1 MKAINKTYLA
11 LTLALL
17 FALPLAVNARV
28 PKRIY
33 LEKTRVACIGN
44 SITYGMMLADP
55 ATESYPAQLQQM
67 LGDGYKVGNFG
78 KYGYEVG
85 NFGKSGATLLR
96 HGHRPYIAQEE
107 WAKAKAFKGDI
118 AVIHLGVN
126 DTDPRNWPYY
136 RDEFVSD
143 YLALIDTLRQE
154 NPKCRIIIALL
165 SPITHNHPRFESG
178 TQQWHEEIQEA
189 IKTVARVGKAQLID
203 FHKPLYAYPQLIPD
217 AVHPNKEGATML
229 ARTVYSA
236 ILGNYGGLQMPITY
250 SDNMVLQRNR
260 ALTIHGTAN
269 AGEKV
274 TVNITRPD
282 AAKGKVQNGRKRKK
296 GEQPRRVRALKTE
309 VQTATATADDN
320 GCWQVT
326 LRPQRAENNLTL
338 TISTDEKQLVYNNVA
353 FGEVWL
359 CSGQSNMEFMLHEA
373 ATAKRDIPKAKNP
386 SIRFF
391 DMKARWRTNP
401 VEWDAAALDSIN
413 HLKYFADTKWTVCSP
428 ETAKD
433 FSAIAYYFGSMLQD
447 SLQCAVGLICNAV
460 GGSPTEAWVD
470 RADLDAQFPQI
481 MRNWTNNDFVQPWV
495 HERAALNMKKA
506 ADMKLQRH
514 PYDPCYLYE
523 SAIEP
528 LQQFPIKG
536 VLWYQGESNAQNF
549 TTHERLF
556 KLLVEGWR
564 RNWNDAELPF
574 YYVQLSSMDRLPW
587 QWFRDSQRR
596 LQSELPHVAMAVSS
610 DMGDSLNVHPTRKQP
625 VGERLARIAL
635 HNLYDFS
642 NVVPSG
648 PAVKEASVVGD
659 GIVRLTFDY
668 ADGLSTSD
676 GKHPLTFEIAE
687 EEGLYK
693 PAEARIEGNTVVVM
707 AEGVTHP
714 RFVRYG
720 WQPFTRA
727 NLINGAQLP
736 ASTFRIEI
744 RVCSCLNFTNKANC
758 TNKAEWCS

>member
-17 FALPLAVNARV
+17 LALPLAVNARV

-33 LEKTRVACIGN
+33 LEKTRVACVGN
-44 SITYGMMLADP
+44 SITYGMTLADP

-67 LGDGYKVGNFG
+67 LGD
-78 KYGYEVG
+78 GYEVG

-165 SPITHNHPRFESG
+165 SPITYNHPRFESG
-178 TQQWHEEIQEA
+178 TQQWQKEIQEA

-282 AAKGKVQNGRKRKK
+282 AAKGKVQNGGKRKK

-433 FSAIAYYFGSMLQD
+433 FSAIAYYFGSILQD

-495 HERAALNMKKA
+495 RERAALNMKKT

-693 PAEARIEGNTVVVM
+693 PAEARIEGNTVIVM

-720 WQPFTRA
+720 WQSFTRA
-727 NLINGAQLP
+727 NLVNSAQLP

-744 RVCSCLNFTNKANC
+744 TK
-758 TNKAEWCS
+758 

>member
-17 FALPLAVNARV
+17 LALPLAVNARV

-33 LEKTRVACIGN
+33 LEKTRVACVGN
-44 SITYGMMLADP
+44 SITYGMTLADP

-67 LGDGYKVGNFG
+67 LGDGY
-78 KYGYEVG
+78 EVG
-85 NFGKSGATLLR
+85 NFGKSRATLLR

-107 WAKAKAFKGDI
+107 WTKAKAFKGDI

-154 NPKCRIIIALL
+154 NPKCRIIIALI

-178 TQQWHEEIQEA
+178 TQQWQEEIQEA

-236 ILGNYGGLQMPITY
+236 ISGNYGGLQMPITY

-282 AAKGKVQNGRKRKK
+282 AANGKVQNGGKRKK

-460 GGSPTEAWVD
+460 GGSPTETWVD

-495 HERAALNMKKA
+495 RERAALNMKKA

-596 LQSELPHVAMAVSS
+596 LQSELPNVAMAVSS

-635 HNLYDFS
+635 HNLYDFA

-727 NLINGAQLP
+727 NLVNSALLP

-744 RVCSCLNFTNKANC
+744 TK
-758 TNKAEWCS
+758 

>member
-1 MKAINKTYLA
+1 
-11 LTLALL
+11 
-17 FALPLAVNARV
+17 
-28 PKRIY
+28 
-33 LEKTRVACIGN
+33 
-44 SITYGMMLADP
+44 
-55 ATESYPAQLQQM
+55 
-67 LGDGYKVGNFG
+67 
-78 KYGYEVG
+78 
-85 NFGKSGATLLR
+85 
-96 HGHRPYIAQEE
+96 
-107 WAKAKAFKGDI
+107 
-118 AVIHLGVN
+118 
-126 DTDPRNWPYY
+126 
-136 RDEFVSD
+136 
-143 YLALIDTLRQE
+143 
-154 NPKCRIIIALL
+154 
-165 SPITHNHPRFESG
+165 
-178 TQQWHEEIQEA
+178 
-189 IKTVARVGKAQLID
+189 
-203 FHKPLYAYPQLIPD
+203 
-217 AVHPNKEGATML
+217 ML

-282 AAKGKVQNGRKRKK
+282 AAKGKVQNGGKRKK

-495 HERAALNMKKA
+495 RERAALNMKKA

-596 LQSELPHVAMAVSS
+596 LQSELPNVAMAVSS

-668 ADGLSTSD
+668 ANGLSTSD

-727 NLINGAQLP
+727 NLVNSAQLP
-736 ASTFRIEI
+736 ASTFRVEV
-744 RVCSCLNFTNKANC
+744 R
-758 TNKAEWCS
+758 

>member
-17 FALPLAVNARV
+17 LALPLAVNARV

-33 LEKTRVACIGN
+33 LEKTRVACVGN
-44 SITYGMMLADP
+44 SITYGMTLADP

-67 LGDGYKVGNFG
+67 LGD
-78 KYGYEVG
+78 GYEVG

-165 SPITHNHPRFESG
+165 SPITYNHPRFESG
-178 TQQWHEEIQEA
+178 TQQWQKEIQEA

-203 FHKPLYAYPQLIPD
+203 FHKSLYAYPQLIPD
-217 AVHPNKEGATML
+217 AVHPNKEGATIL

-282 AAKGKVQNGRKRKK
+282 AAKGKVQNGGKRKK

-373 ATAKRDIPKAKNP
+373 ATAKRDIAKAKNP

-413 HLKYFADTKWTVCSP
+413 HLKYFANTKWTVCSP

-481 MRNWTNNDFVQPWV
+481 MRNWTNNDFLQPWV
-495 HERAALNMKKA
+495 RERAALNMKKA
-506 ADMKLQRH
+506 ADMKQQRH

-528 LQQFPIKG
+528 LQQFPVKG

-727 NLINGAQLP
+727 NLVNSAQLP

-744 RVCSCLNFTNKANC
+744 TK
-758 TNKAEWCS
+758 

>member
-1 MKAINKTYLA
+1 MKAINKTHLA

-17 FALPLAVNARV
+17 LALPLAVNARV

-33 LEKTRVACIGN
+33 LEKTRVACVGN
-44 SITYGMMLADP
+44 SITYGMTLADH

-67 LGDGYKVGNFG
+67 LGD
-78 KYGYEVG
+78 GYEVG

-178 TQQWHEEIQEA
+178 TQQWQKEIQEA

-217 AVHPNKEGATML
+217 AVHPNKEGAMML

-282 AAKGKVQNGRKRKK
+282 AAKGKVQNGGKRKK

-338 TISTDEKQLVYNNVA
+338 TISTDEKHLVYNNVA

-386 SIRFF
+386 NIRFF

-401 VEWDAAALDSIN
+401 VEWDTAALDSIN
-413 HLKYFADTKWTVCSP
+413 HLKYFTDTKWTVCSP

-495 HERAALNMKKA
+495 RERAALNMKKT

-596 LQSELPHVAMAVSS
+596 LQSELPNVAMAVSS

-635 HNLYDFS
+635 HNLYDFA

-693 PAEARIEGNTVVVM
+693 PAEARIEDNTVVVM

-727 NLINGAQLP
+727 NLVNSAQLP

-744 RVCSCLNFTNKANC
+744 TK
-758 TNKAEWCS
+758 

>member
-1 MKAINKTYLA
+1 MKAINKTHLA

-17 FALPLAVNARV
+17 LALPLAVNARV

-67 LGDGYKVGNFG
+67 LGD
-78 KYGYEVG
+78 GYEVG

-178 TQQWHEEIQEA
+178 TQQWQKEIQEA

-217 AVHPNKEGATML
+217 AVHPNKEGATIL

-282 AAKGKVQNGRKRKK
+282 AAKGKVQNGGKRKK

-495 HERAALNMKKA
+495 RERAALNMKKA

-564 RNWNDAELPF
+564 RNRNDAELPF

-596 LQSELPHVAMAVSS
+596 LQSELPNVAMAVSS

-635 HNLYDFS
+635 HNLYNFS

-668 ADGLSTSD
+668 ANGLSTSD

-727 NLINGAQLP
+727 NLVNSALLP

-744 RVCSCLNFTNKANC
+744 TK
-758 TNKAEWCS
+758 

>member
-17 FALPLAVNARV
+17 LALPLAVNARV

-33 LEKTRVACIGN
+33 LEKTRVACVGN
-44 SITYGMMLADP
+44 SITYGMTLADP

-67 LGDGYKVGNFG
+67 LGD
-78 KYGYEVG
+78 GYEVG

-126 DTDPRNWPYY
+126 DTDPRNWLYY

-165 SPITHNHPRFESG
+165 SPITYNHPRFESG
-178 TQQWHEEIQEA
+178 TQQWQEEIQEA

-236 ILGNYGGLQMPITY
+236 ISGNYGGLQMPITY

-282 AAKGKVQNGRKRKK
+282 AAKGKVQNGGKRKK

-391 DMKARWRTNP
+391 YMKARWRTNP

-413 HLKYFADTKWTVCSP
+413 HLKYFANTKWTVCSP

-481 MRNWTNNDFVQPWV
+481 MRNWINNDFVQPWV
-495 HERAALNMKKA
+495 RERAALNMKKA

-727 NLINGAQLP
+727 NLVNSAQLP

-744 RVCSCLNFTNKANC
+744 TK
-758 TNKAEWCS
+758 

>member
-55 ATESYPAQLQQM
+55 ATESYPARLQQM
-67 LGDGYKVGNFG
+67 LGD
-78 KYGYEVG
+78 GYEVG

-178 TQQWHEEIQEA
+178 TQQWQKEIQEA

-250 SDNMVLQRNR
+250 SNNMVLQRNR

-282 AAKGKVQNGRKRKK
+282 AAKGKVQNGGKRKK

-320 GCWQVT
+320 GRWQVT

-495 HERAALNMKKA
+495 RERAALNMKKA

-528 LQQFPIKG
+528 LQQFPIKS

-596 LQSELPHVAMAVSS
+596 LQSELPNVAMAVSS

-648 PAVKEASVVGD
+648 PAVKETSVVGD

-727 NLINGAQLP
+727 NLVNSAQLP

-744 RVCSCLNFTNKANC
+744 TK
-758 TNKAEWCS
+758 

>member
-11 LTLALL
+11 LTLAFLL
-17 FALPLAVNARV
+17 ALPLAVNARV

-44 SITYGMMLADP
+44 SITYGMTLADP

-67 LGDGYKVGNFG
+67 LGD
-78 KYGYEVG
+78 GYEVG

-107 WAKAKAFKGDI
+107 WAKAKAFKGNI

-178 TQQWHEEIQEA
+178 TQQWQEEIQEA

-203 FHKPLYAYPQLIPD
+203 FHKPLYAYPQFIPD

-236 ILGNYGGLQMPITY
+236 ISGNYGGLQMPITY
-250 SDNMVLQRNR
+250 SDNMVLQRGSE
-260 ALTIHGTAN
+260 LTIHGTAN

-282 AAKGKVQNGRKRKK
+282 AAKGKVQNGGKRKK

-373 ATAKRDIPKAKNP
+373 ATAKRDVPKAKNP

-391 DMKARWRTNP
+391 DRKARWRTNP

-413 HLKYFADTKWTVCSP
+413 HLKYFADTKWAVCSP

-495 HERAALNMKKA
+495 RERAALNMKKA

-596 LQSELPHVAMAVSS
+596 LQSELPNVAMAVSS

-635 HNLYDFS
+635 HNLYDFA

-727 NLINGAQLP
+727 NLVNSAQLP

-744 RVCSCLNFTNKANC
+744 TK
-758 TNKAEWCS
+758 

>member
-17 FALPLAVNARV
+17 LALPLAVNARV

-33 LEKTRVACIGN
+33 LEKTRVACVGN
-44 SITYGMMLADP
+44 SITYGMTLADP

-67 LGDGYKVGNFG
+67 LGD
-78 KYGYEVG
+78 GYEVG

-178 TQQWHEEIQEA
+178 TQQWQEEIQEA

-282 AAKGKVQNGRKRKK
+282 AAKGKVQNG
-296 GEQPRRVRALKTE
+296 EQPRRVRALKTE

-320 GCWQVT
+320 GRWQVT

-495 HERAALNMKKA
+495 RERAALNMKKA
-506 ADMKLQRH
+506 TDMKLQRH

-528 LQQFPIKG
+528 LQQFHIKG

-596 LQSELPHVAMAVSS
+596 LQSHLPNVAMAVSS

-642 NVVPSG
+642 TVVPSG

-744 RVCSCLNFTNKANC
+744 TK
-758 TNKAEWCS
+758 

>member
-17 FALPLAVNARV
+17 LALPLAVNARV
-28 PKRIY
+28 LKRIY

-44 SITYGMMLADP
+44 SITYGMTLADP

-67 LGDGYKVGNFG
+67 LGD
-78 KYGYEVG
+78 GYEVG

-178 TQQWHEEIQEA
+178 TQQWQKEIQEA

-282 AAKGKVQNGRKRKK
+282 AAKGKVQNGGKRKK

-326 LRPQRAENNLTL
+326 LCPQRAENNLTL

-373 ATAKRDIPKAKNP
+373 ATAKRDIPKAKNH

-401 VEWDAAALDSIN
+401 VEWDTAALDSIN

-495 HERAALNMKKA
+495 RERAALNMKKA

-596 LQSELPHVAMAVSS
+596 LQSHLPNVAMAVSS

-727 NLINGAQLP
+727 NLVNSAQLP

-744 RVCSCLNFTNKANC
+744 TK
-758 TNKAEWCS
+758 

>member
-17 FALPLAVNARV
+17 LALPLAVNARV

-33 LEKTRVACIGN
+33 LEKTRVACVGN
-44 SITYGMMLADP
+44 SITYGMTLADP

-67 LGDGYKVGNFG
+67 LGD
-78 KYGYEVG
+78 GYEVG

-165 SPITHNHPRFESG
+165 SPITYNHPRFESG
-178 TQQWHEEIQEA
+178 TQQWQKEIQEA

-282 AAKGKVQNGRKRKK
+282 AAKGKVQNGGKRKK

-320 GCWQVT
+320 GRWQVT

-391 DMKARWRTNP
+391 DMKARTNP

-428 ETAKD
+428 ETAKV

-495 HERAALNMKKA
+495 RERAALNMKKA

-536 VLWYQGESNAQNF
+536 ILWYQGESNAQNF

-727 NLINGAQLP
+727 NLMNSAQLP

-744 RVCSCLNFTNKANC
+744 TK
-758 TNKAEWCS
+758 

>member
-17 FALPLAVNARV
+17 LALPLAVNARV

-33 LEKTRVACIGN
+33 LEKTRVACVGN
-44 SITYGMMLADP
+44 SITYGMTLADP

-67 LGDGYKVGNFG
+67 LGD
-78 KYGYEVG
+78 GYEVG

-143 YLALIDTLRQE
+143 YLALIDTMRQE

-165 SPITHNHPRFESG
+165 SPITYNHPRFESG
-178 TQQWHEEIQEA
+178 TQQWQKEIQEA

-282 AAKGKVQNGRKRKK
+282 AAKGKVQNGGKRKK

-338 TISTDEKQLVYNNVA
+338 TISTYEKQLVYNNVA

-373 ATAKRDIPKAKNP
+373 ATAKRDIPKAKNH

-495 HERAALNMKKA
+495 RERAALNMKKA

-596 LQSELPHVAMAVSS
+596 LQSELPNVAMAVSS

-727 NLINGAQLP
+727 NLVNSALLP

-744 RVCSCLNFTNKANC
+744 TK
-758 TNKAEWCS
+758 

>member
-1 MKAINKTYLA
+1 MKAINKTHLA

-17 FALPLAVNARV
+17 LALPLAVNARV

-33 LEKTRVACIGN
+33 LEKTRVACVGN
-44 SITYGMMLADP
+44 SITYGMTLADP

-67 LGDGYKVGNFG
+67 LGD
-78 KYGYEVG
+78 GYEVG

-165 SPITHNHPRFESG
+165 SPITYNHPRFESG
-178 TQQWHEEIQEA
+178 TQQWQEEIQEA

-236 ILGNYGGLQMPITY
+236 ISGNYGGLQMPVTY

-282 AAKGKVQNGRKRKK
+282 AAKGKVQNGGKRKK

-470 RADLDAQFPQI
+470 RTDLDAQFPQI

-495 HERAALNMKKA
+495 RERAALNMKKA

-528 LQQFPIKG
+528 LQQFSIKG

-596 LQSELPHVAMAVSS
+596 LQNELPHVAMAVSS

-714 RFVRYG
+714 HFVRYG

-727 NLINGAQLP
+727 NLVNGAQLP

-744 RVCSCLNFTNKANC
+744 TK
-758 TNKAEWCS
+758 

>member
-17 FALPLAVNARV
+17 LALPLAVNARV

-33 LEKTRVACIGN
+33 LEKTRVACVGN
-44 SITYGMMLADP
+44 SITYGMTLADP

-67 LGDGYKVGNFG
+67 LGD
-78 KYGYEVG
+78 GYEVG

-143 YLALIDTLRQE
+143 YLALIDTLCQE

-178 TQQWHEEIQEA
+178 TQQWQEEIQEA

-217 AVHPNKEGATML
+217 AVHPNKEGATLL

-236 ILGNYGGLQMPITY
+236 ISGNYGGLQMPITY
-250 SDNMVLQRNR
+250 SNNMVLQRNR

-282 AAKGKVQNGRKRKK
+282 AAKGKVQNGGKRKK

-320 GCWQVT
+320 GRWQVT
-326 LRPQRAENNLTL
+326 LRPQRAENDLTL

-386 SIRFF
+386 CIRFF

-495 HERAALNMKKA
+495 RERAALNMKKT

-727 NLINGAQLP
+727 NLVNSAQLP

-744 RVCSCLNFTNKANC
+744 TK
-758 TNKAEWCS
+758 

>member
-17 FALPLAVNARV
+17 LALPLAVNARV

-33 LEKTRVACIGN
+33 LEKTRVACVGN

-55 ATESYPAQLQQM
+55 ATESYPAQLQQI
-67 LGDGYKVGNFG
+67 LGD
-78 KYGYEVG
+78 GYEVG

-107 WAKAKAFKGDI
+107 WAKAKAFKSDI

-136 RDEFVSD
+136 RDKFVSD

-154 NPKCRIIIALL
+154 NPKCRVIIALL

-178 TQQWHEEIQEA
+178 TQQWQEEIQEA

-236 ILGNYGGLQMPITY
+236 ISGNYGGLQMPITY
-250 SDNMVLQRNR
+250 SDNMVLQRGSE
-260 ALTIHGTAN
+260 LTIHGTAN

-282 AAKGKVQNGRKRKK
+282 AAKGKVQNGGKRKK

-401 VEWDAAALDSIN
+401 VEWDTAALDSIN

-495 HERAALNMKKA
+495 RERAALNMKKA

-727 NLINGAQLP
+727 NLVNSAQLP

-744 RVCSCLNFTNKANC
+744 TK
-758 TNKAEWCS
+758 

>member
-17 FALPLAVNARV
+17 LALPLAVNARV

-33 LEKTRVACIGN
+33 LEKTRVACVGN
-44 SITYGMMLADP
+44 SITYGMTLADP

-67 LGDGYKVGNFG
+67 LGD
-78 KYGYEVG
+78 GYEVG

-165 SPITHNHPRFESG
+165 SPITYNHPRFESG
-178 TQQWHEEIQEA
+178 TQQWQKEIQEA

-236 ILGNYGGLQMPITY
+236 ISGNYGGLQMPITD

-282 AAKGKVQNGRKRKK
+282 AAKGKVHNGGKRKK

-401 VEWDAAALDSIN
+401 VEWDPAALDSIN

-495 HERAALNMKKA
+495 RERAALNMKKA

-596 LQSELPHVAMAVSS
+596 LQSELPNVAMAVSS

-625 VGERLARIAL
+625 VGERLARTAL
-635 HNLYDFS
+635 HNLYDFA

-648 PAVKEASVVGD
+648 PAVKEAAVVGD

-727 NLINGAQLP
+727 NLVNSAQLP

-744 RVCSCLNFTNKANC
+744 RGCSCLNCTNRAKGTNKA
-758 TNKAEWCS
+758 TRK

>member
-17 FALPLAVNARV
+17 LALPLAVNARV

-178 TQQWHEEIQEA
+178 TQQWQEEIQEA

-236 ILGNYGGLQMPITY
+236 ISGNYGGLQMPITY

-282 AAKGKVQNGRKRKK
+282 AAKGKVQNGGKRKK

-433 FSAIAYYFGSMLQD
+433 FSAISYYFGSMLQD

-495 HERAALNMKKA
+495 RERAALNMKKA

-693 PAEARIEGNTVVVM
+693 PAEARIEGNTVIVM

-727 NLINGAQLP
+727 NLVNSAQLP

-744 RVCSCLNFTNKANC
+744 TK
-758 TNKAEWCS
+758 

>member
-1 MKAINKTYLA
+1 MKAINKTHLA

-17 FALPLAVNARV
+17 LALPLAVNARV

-44 SITYGMMLADP
+44 SITYGMTLADP

-67 LGDGYKVGNFG
+67 LGD
-78 KYGYEVG
+78 GYEVG

-154 NPKCRIIIALL
+154 NSKCRIIIALL
-165 SPITHNHPRFESG
+165 SPITYNHPRFESG
-178 TQQWHEEIQEA
+178 TQQWQEEIQEA

-236 ILGNYGGLQMPITY
+236 ISGNYGGLQMPITY
-250 SDNMVLQRNR
+250 SDNMVLQRGR

-282 AAKGKVQNGRKRKK
+282 AAKGKVQNGGKRKK

-359 CSGQSNMEFMLHEA
+359 CSDS
-373 ATAKRDIPKAKNP
+373 
-386 SIRFF
+386 
-391 DMKARWRTNP
+391 RT
-401 VEWDAAALDSIN
+401 W
-413 HLKYFADTKWTVCSP
+413 
-428 ETAKD
+428 
-433 FSAIAYYFGSMLQD
+433 
-447 SLQCAVGLICNAV
+447 
-460 GGSPTEAWVD
+460 
-470 RADLDAQFPQI
+470 
-481 MRNWTNNDFVQPWV
+481 
-495 HERAALNMKKA
+495 
-506 ADMKLQRH
+506 
-514 PYDPCYLYE
+514 
-523 SAIEP
+523 
-528 LQQFPIKG
+528 
-536 VLWYQGESNAQNF
+536 
-549 TTHERLF
+549 
-556 KLLVEGWR
+556 
-564 RNWNDAELPF
+564 
-574 YYVQLSSMDRLPW
+574 SSCCTRLPP
-587 QWFRDSQRR
+587 QSATYRRQRT
-596 LQSELPHVAMAVSS
+596 PTYASS
-610 DMGDSLNVHPTRKQP
+610 T
-625 VGERLARIAL
+625 
-635 HNLYDFS
+635 
-642 NVVPSG
+642 
-648 PAVKEASVVGD
+648 
-659 GIVRLTFDY
+659 
-668 ADGLSTSD
+668 
-676 GKHPLTFEIAE
+676 
-687 EEGLYK
+687 
-693 PAEARIEGNTVVVM
+693 
-707 AEGVTHP
+707 
-714 RFVRYG
+714 
-720 WQPFTRA
+720 
-727 NLINGAQLP
+727 
-736 ASTFRIEI
+736 
-744 RVCSCLNFTNKANC
+744 
-758 TNKAEWCS
+758 

>member
-1 MKAINKTYLA
+1 MKAINKTYLV

-17 FALPLAVNARV
+17 LALPLAVNARV

-33 LEKTRVACIGN
+33 LEKTRVACVGN
-44 SITYGMMLADP
+44 SITYGMTLADP

-67 LGDGYKVGNFG
+67 LGD
-78 KYGYEVG
+78 GYEVG

-165 SPITHNHPRFESG
+165 SPITYNHPRFESG
-178 TQQWHEEIQEA
+178 TQQWQEEIQEA

-282 AAKGKVQNGRKRKK
+282 AAKGKVQNGGKRKK

-309 VQTATATADDN
+309 IQTATATADDN

-495 HERAALNMKKA
+495 RERAALNMKKA

-528 LQQFPIKG
+528 LQQFSVKG

-564 RNWNDAELPF
+564 RNWNDTELPF

-635 HNLYDFS
+635 HNLYDFA

-668 ADGLSTSD
+668 ADGLSTSN

-707 AEGVTHP
+707 ADGVTHP

-727 NLINGAQLP
+727 NLVNSAQLP

-744 RVCSCLNFTNKANC
+744 TK
-758 TNKAEWCS
+758 

>member
-17 FALPLAVNARV
+17 LALPLAVNARV

-33 LEKTRVACIGN
+33 LEKTRVACVGN

-67 LGDGYKVGNFG
+67 LGD
-78 KYGYEVG
+78 GYEVG

-178 TQQWHEEIQEA
+178 TQQWQKEIQEA

-260 ALTIHGTAN
+260 VLTIHGTAN

-274 TVNITRPD
+274 TVNITRSD
-282 AAKGKVQNGRKRKK
+282 AAKGKVQNGGKRKK

-326 LRPQRAENNLTL
+326 LRQQRAENNLTL

-373 ATAKRDIPKAKNP
+373 ATAKRDIPKAKNLN
-386 SIRFF
+386 IRFF

-495 HERAALNMKKA
+495 RERAALNMKKA

-635 HNLYDFS
+635 HNLYDFA

-727 NLINGAQLP
+727 NLMNSAQLP

-744 RVCSCLNFTNKANC
+744 RGCSCLNCTNRAKGTNKA
-758 TNKAEWCS
+758 TRK

>member
-1 MKAINKTYLA
+1 MKAIIKTHFA

-17 FALPLAVNARV
+17 LALPLAVNARV

-33 LEKTRVACIGN
+33 LERTRVACVGN

-67 LGDGYKVGNFG
+67 LGD
-78 KYGYEVG
+78 GYEVG

-178 TQQWHEEIQEA
+178 TQQWQEEIQEA

-282 AAKGKVQNGRKRKK
+282 AAKGKVQNGGKRKK

-401 VEWDAAALDSIN
+401 VEWDPAALDSIN

-447 SLQCAVGLICNAV
+447 SLQCAIGLICNAV

-470 RADLDAQFPQI
+470 RAYLDAQFPQI

-495 HERAALNMKKA
+495 RERAALNMKKA

-523 SAIEP
+523 SAIAP

-596 LQSELPHVAMAVSS
+596 LQSELPNVAMAVSS

-635 HNLYDFS
+635 HNLYDFA

-744 RVCSCLNFTNKANC
+744 TK
-758 TNKAEWCS
+758 

>member
-55 ATESYPAQLQQM
+55 ATESYPARLQQM
-67 LGDGYKVGNFG
+67 LGD
-78 KYGYEVG
+78 GYEVG

-178 TQQWHEEIQEA
+178 TQQWQKEIQEA

-250 SDNMVLQRNR
+250 SNNMVLQRNR

-282 AAKGKVQNGRKRKK
+282 AAKDKVQNGGKRKK

-320 GCWQVT
+320 GRWQVT

-413 HLKYFADTKWTVCSP
+413 HLKYFANTKWTVCSP

-447 SLQCAVGLICNAV
+447 SLQCSVGLICNAV

-495 HERAALNMKKA
+495 RERAALNMKKA

-528 LQQFPIKG
+528 LQQFPVKG

-727 NLINGAQLP
+727 NLVNSAQLP
-736 ASTFRIEI
+736 TSTFRIEI
-744 RVCSCLNFTNKANC
+744 TK
-758 TNKAEWCS
+758 

>member
-17 FALPLAVNARV
+17 LALPLAVNARV

-33 LEKTRVACIGN
+33 LEKTRVACVGN
-44 SITYGMMLADP
+44 SITYGMTLADP

-67 LGDGYKVGNFG
+67 LGDGYKVSNFG

-178 TQQWHEEIQEA
+178 TQQWQKEIQEA

-282 AAKGKVQNGRKRKK
+282 AAKGKVQNGGKRKK

-401 VEWDAAALDSIN
+401 VEWDTAALDSIN

-495 HERAALNMKKA
+495 RERAALNMKKA

-610 DMGDSLNVHPTRKQP
+610 DMG
-625 VGERLARIAL
+625 AR
-635 HNLYDFS
+635 
-642 NVVPSG
+642 
-648 PAVKEASVVGD
+648 
-659 GIVRLTFDY
+659 
-668 ADGLSTSD
+668 ST
-676 GKHPLTFEIAE
+676 
-687 EEGLYK
+687 
-693 PAEARIEGNTVVVM
+693 
-707 AEGVTHP
+707 
-714 RFVRYG
+714 
-720 WQPFTRA
+720 FTRHASSPWA
-727 NLINGAQLP
+727 NAWLVSLCITSTISQMLCRADLP
-736 ASTFRIEI
+736 
-744 RVCSCLNFTNKANC
+744 
-758 TNKAEWCS
+758 

>member
-17 FALPLAVNARV
+17 LALPLAVNARV

-67 LGDGYKVGNFG
+67 LGD
-78 KYGYEVG
+78 GYEVG

-165 SPITHNHPRFESG
+165 SPITYNHPRFESG
-178 TQQWHEEIQEA
+178 TQQWQEEIQEA

-282 AAKGKVQNGRKRKK
+282 AAKGKVQNGGKRKK

-309 VQTATATADDN
+309 VQTATTTADDN

-326 LRPQRAENNLTL
+326 LRSQRAENNLTL

-433 FSAIAYYFGSMLQD
+433 FSAIAYYFGSILQD

-495 HERAALNMKKA
+495 RERAALNMKKA

-596 LQSELPHVAMAVSS
+596 LQSELPNVAMAVSS

-727 NLINGAQLP
+727 NLVNSAQLP
-736 ASTFRIEI
+736 TSTFRIEI
-744 RVCSCLNFTNKANC
+744 TK
-758 TNKAEWCS
+758 

>member
-1 MKAINKTYLA
+1 MKAINKTHLA

-17 FALPLAVNARV
+17 LALPLAVNARV

-67 LGDGYKVGNFG
+67 LGD
-78 KYGYEVG
+78 GYEVG

-178 TQQWHEEIQEA
+178 TQQWQKEIQEA
-189 IKTVARVGKAQLID
+189 IKTVARVGNAQLID

-282 AAKGKVQNGRKRKK
+282 AAKGKVQNGGKRKK

-495 HERAALNMKKA
+495 RERAALNMKKA

-668 ADGLSTSD
+668 AYGLSTSD

-727 NLINGAQLP
+727 NLVNSAQLP

-744 RVCSCLNFTNKANC
+744 TK
-758 TNKAEWCS
+758 

>member
-55 ATESYPAQLQQM
+55 ATESYPARLQQM
-67 LGDGYKVGNFG
+67 LGD
-78 KYGYEVG
+78 GYEVG

-165 SPITHNHPRFESG
+165 SPITYNHPRFESG
-178 TQQWHEEIQEA
+178 TQQWQEEILEA

-236 ILGNYGGLQMPITY
+236 ISGNYGGLQMPVTY

-282 AAKGKVQNGRKRKK
+282 AAKGKVQNGGKRKK

-386 SIRFF
+386 NIRFF
-391 DMKARWRTNP
+391 DMKAHWRTNP

-495 HERAALNMKKA
+495 RERAALNMKKA

-528 LQQFPIKG
+528 LEQFPIKG

-727 NLINGAQLP
+727 NLVNSAQLP

-744 RVCSCLNFTNKANC
+744 TK
-758 TNKAEWCS
+758 

>member
-1 MKAINKTYLA
+1 MKAINKTHLA

-17 FALPLAVNARV
+17 LALPLAVNARV

-33 LEKTRVACIGN
+33 LEKTRVACVGN
-44 SITYGMMLADP
+44 SITYGMTLADP

-67 LGDGYKVGNFG
+67 LGD
-78 KYGYEVG
+78 GYEVG

-165 SPITHNHPRFESG
+165 SPITYNHPRFESG
-178 TQQWHEEIQEA
+178 TQQWQEEILEA

-236 ILGNYGGLQMPITY
+236 ISGNYGGLQMPVTY

-282 AAKGKVQNGRKRKK
+282 AAKGKVQNGGKRKK

-470 RADLDAQFPQI
+470 RTDLDAQFPQI

-495 HERAALNMKKA
+495 RERAALNMKKA

-528 LQQFPIKG
+528 LQQFSIKG

-596 LQSELPHVAMAVSS
+596 LQNELPHVAMAVSS

-727 NLINGAQLP
+727 NLVNSAKLP

-744 RVCSCLNFTNKANC
+744 TK
-758 TNKAEWCS
+758 

>member
-17 FALPLAVNARV
+17 LALPLAVNARV

-33 LEKTRVACIGN
+33 LEKTRVACVGN
-44 SITYGMMLADP
+44 SITYGMTLADP

-67 LGDGYKVGNFG
+67 LGD
-78 KYGYEVG
+78 GYEVG

-178 TQQWHEEIQEA
+178 TQQWQEEIQEA

-282 AAKGKVQNGRKRKK
+282 AANGGKRKN

-447 SLQCAVGLICNAV
+447 SLQCAIGLICNAV

-470 RADLDAQFPQI
+470 RAYLDAQFPQI

-495 HERAALNMKKA
+495 RERAALNMKKA

-523 SAIEP
+523 SAIAP

-596 LQSELPHVAMAVSS
+596 LQSELPNVAMAVSS

-635 HNLYDFS
+635 HNLYDFA

-744 RVCSCLNFTNKANC
+744 TK
-758 TNKAEWCS
+758 

>member
-17 FALPLAVNARV
+17 LALPLAVNARV

-33 LEKTRVACIGN
+33 LEKTRVACVGN
-44 SITYGMMLADP
+44 SITYGMTLADP

-67 LGDGYKVGNFG
+67 LGD
-78 KYGYEVG
+78 GYEVG

-165 SPITHNHPRFESG
+165 SPITYNHPRFESG
-178 TQQWHEEIQEA
+178 TQQWQKEIQEA

-203 FHKPLYAYPQLIPD
+203 FHKSLYAYPQLIPD
-217 AVHPNKEGATML
+217 AVHPNKEGATIL

-282 AAKGKVQNGRKRKK
+282 AAKGKVQNGGKRKK

-373 ATAKRDIPKAKNP
+373 ATAKRDIAKAKNP

-413 HLKYFADTKWTVCSP
+413 HLKYFANTKWTVCSP

-495 HERAALNMKKA
+495 RERAALNMKKA

-635 HNLYDFS
+635 HNLYDFA

-727 NLINGAQLP
+727 NLVNSAQLP

-744 RVCSCLNFTNKANC
+744 TK
-758 TNKAEWCS
+758 

>member
-17 FALPLAVNARV
+17 LALPLAVNARV

-33 LEKTRVACIGN
+33 LEKTRVACVGN
-44 SITYGMMLADP
+44 SITYGMTLADP

-67 LGDGYKVGNFG
+67 LGD
-78 KYGYEVG
+78 GYEVG

-126 DTDPRNWPYY
+126 DTDPRNWLYY

-165 SPITHNHPRFESG
+165 SPITYNHPRFESG
-178 TQQWHEEIQEA
+178 TQQWQEEIQEA

-236 ILGNYGGLQMPITY
+236 ISGNYGGLQMPITY

-282 AAKGKVQNGRKRKK
+282 AAKGKVQNGGKRKK

-391 DMKARWRTNP
+391 YMKARWRTNP

-460 GGSPTEAWVD
+460 SGSPTEAWVD

-495 HERAALNMKKA
+495 RERAALNMKKA

-635 HNLYDFS
+635 HNLYDFA

-727 NLINGAQLP
+727 NLVNSAQLP

-744 RVCSCLNFTNKANC
+744 TK
-758 TNKAEWCS
+758 

>member
-44 SITYGMMLADP
+44 SITYGMTLADP

-67 LGDGYKVGNFG
+67 LGDA
-78 KYGYEVG
+78 YEVG

-178 TQQWHEEIQEA
+178 TQQWQKEIQEA

-282 AAKGKVQNGRKRKK
+282 AAKGKVQNGGKRKK

-309 VQTATATADDN
+309 VQTATATADEN

-401 VEWDAAALDSIN
+401 VEWDTAALDSIN
-413 HLKYFADTKWTVCSP
+413 HLTYFADTKWTVCSP

-495 HERAALNMKKA
+495 RERAALNMKKA

-693 PAEARIEGNTVVVM
+693 PAEARTEGNTVVVM

-727 NLINGAQLP
+727 NLVNSAQQP

-744 RVCSCLNFTNKANC
+744 TK
-758 TNKAEWCS
+758 

>member
-1 MKAINKTYLA
+1 MKAINKTHLA
-11 LTLALL
+11 LTLAFLL
-17 FALPLAVNARV
+17 ALPLAVNARV

-33 LEKTRVACIGN
+33 LEKTRVACVGN
-44 SITYGMMLADP
+44 SITYGMTLADP

-67 LGDGYKVGNFG
+67 LGDS
-78 KYGYEVG
+78 YEVG
-85 NFGKSGATLLR
+85 NFGKSGSTLLR
-96 HGHRPYIAQEE
+96 HGHRPYVAQEE

-178 TQQWHEEIQEA
+178 TQQWQEEIQKA

-217 AVHPNKEGATML
+217 AVHPNKEGATLL

-282 AAKGKVQNGRKRKK
+282 AAKGKVQNGGKRKK

-309 VQTATATADDN
+309 VQTATTTADDN
-320 GCWQVT
+320 GYWQVT

-353 FGEVWL
+353 FGEEWL

-386 SIRFF
+386 NIRFF

-460 GGSPTEAWVD
+460 GGSPTEAWVS

-495 HERAALNMKKA
+495 RERAALNMKKA

-528 LQQFPIKG
+528 LQQFPVKG

-574 YYVQLSSMDRLPW
+574 YYVQLSSMDRLPR
-587 QWFRDSQRR
+587 QWFRDRQRR

-635 HNLYDFS
+635 HNLYDFA

-648 PAVKEASVVGD
+648 PTVKEASVVGD

-727 NLINGAQLP
+727 NLVNGAQLP

-744 RVCSCLNFTNKANC
+744 TK
-758 TNKAEWCS
+758 

>member
-1 MKAINKTYLA
+1 MKAINKTHLA

-17 FALPLAVNARV
+17 LALPLAVNARV

-44 SITYGMMLADP
+44 SITYGMTLADP

-67 LGDGYKVGNFG
+67 LGD
-78 KYGYEVG
+78 GYEVG

-154 NPKCRIIIALL
+154 NSKCRIIIALL
-165 SPITHNHPRFESG
+165 SPITYNHPRFESG
-178 TQQWHEEIQEA
+178 TQQWQEEIQEA

-217 AVHPNKEGATML
+217 AVHPNKKGATML

-260 ALTIHGTAN
+260 AMTIHGTAN

-282 AAKGKVQNGRKRKK
+282 AAKGKVQNGGKRKK

-373 ATAKRDIPKAKNP
+373 ATAKRDIPKAKNLN
-386 SIRFF
+386 IRFF

-401 VEWDAAALDSIN
+401 VEWDVAALDSIN

-495 HERAALNMKKA
+495 RERAALNMKKA

-648 PAVKEASVVGD
+648 PAVKEASMVGD

-727 NLINGAQLP
+727 NLVNSAQLP

-744 RVCSCLNFTNKANC
+744 K
-758 TNKAEWCS
+758 